1 MYSFALAW
9 SQLTHG
15 HKKSTSDSAEQ
26 TTNNKQVIEDT
37 NVMLPSR
44 EERSNVVPNPHKL
57 HRMFDVIVGV
67 LVCILGL
74 WEPGPLPVTMLG
86 CLFSNLFMSTSS
98 PLRQLAP
105 TSLEDWKEIIRGSFG
120 ASDARVIDASMVSGS
135 DGECSIDLD
144 IDRSRTN
151 GSEPAQ
157 GETNGCIGGEGSTER
172 LWLEQGDVFWQT
184 KRKSDTGTA
193 TGTTTDNGAVVAG
206 GGHMRKKGS
215 SSKE

>member
-9 SQLTHG
+9 SQFTHG
-15 HKKSTSDSAEQ
+15 HKKSASDSAEP

-44 EERSNVVPNPHKL
+44 EERSNIIANPQKQL
-57 HRMFDVIVGV
+57 HRMFDVTVGV

-74 WEPGPLPVTMLG
+74 WEPGPLPVAMLG

-98 PLRQLAP
+98 QLRQLAP
-105 TSLEDWKEIIRGSFG
+105 TSLEHWKEIIRGSFG
-120 ASDARVIDASMVSGS
+120 DSDARIIDVSMVSGS

-144 IDRSRTN
+144 LQVKSRTN

-157 GETNGCIGGEGSTER
+157 GQRNGCSGGGGSTER
-172 LWLEQGDVFWQT
+172 LWLEQGEAFWQT
-184 KRKSDTGTA
+184 KRKADT
-193 TGTTTDNGAVVAG
+193 
-206 GGHMRKKGS
+206 
-215 SSKE
+215 